1 MSNTYFNSDEIKTPH
16 WSSKI
21 LVKMLPF
28 IKPYWF
34 SMASALLLVALGT
47 VARASLPFFL
57 AKAVDEGVK
66 KLSNPSLM
74 RYVTLYIIGYIAV
87 FLIVSMRDRLL
98 QRMGNFMLQDIRTK
112 LFAHLQSL
120 PVNYFDKNPVGRL
133 VVRITNDVTTM
144 SELFSGTLVGVL
156 AELSLMFGIGVM
168 MFYLSPCL
176 AGVTLI
182 TVPFLLLF
190 SKIIRKKMHEA
201 YRLARVKLATINASL
216 AENLSGINII
226 HIFNQEGSRKEK
238 FDTMNSELR
247 DADLKSIYYNSLF
260 MPSIRLF
267 STLSLALV
275 LVYGGYMVIEEQITV
290 GIFIAFISY
299 TQAFFEPVRHV
310 SEQLSVFQSAM
321 ASAERVFGMLE
332 EKPETDL
339 QAGQV
344 FSSFNEKL
352 EFKSLNF
359 SYSPDKL
366 ILKNLS
372 FSIKKGEKIAIVGHT
387 GAGKTTI
394 SAVLKR
400 FYDYSEGS
408 ILLDGV
414 ELTDYSKAS
423 LRSGIGL
430 IQQEVNIFSGTIF
443 DNIFLNNNSENRDA
457 NQLKLKAIIE
467 ELEMDS
473 ILKNLPN
480 GIHTKIYERGKNI
493 SAGQRQLIAFS
504 RALATDPQILIL
516 DEATSSMD
524 SETEAIIQ
532 KAVQKLTAK
541 RTSLVI
547 AHRLSTIKHC
557 DRILVLHNG
566 YLVEQGTHEELLAA
580 EGHYH
585 KLYELQFA
593 SANP

>member
-1 MSNTYFNSDEIKTPH
+1 MSNTYFNPDEIQTPH

-21 LVKMLPF
+21 LRKMLPF
-28 IKPYWF
+28 VKPYWL
-34 SMASALLLVALGT
+34 SLSSALVLIFLGT
-47 VARASLPFFL
+47 LARAALPFFL
-57 AKAVDEGVK
+57 AKAIDEGVK
-66 KLSNPSLM
+66 KLSHPNLM

-87 FLIVSMRDRLL
+87 FFIVALRDRLL
-98 QRMGNFMLQDIRTK
+98 QRMGNLMLQDIRNK

-156 AELSLMFGIGVM
+156 AELSLMFGIGAT
-168 MFYLSPCL
+168 MFYLNAPL
-176 AGVTLI
+176 ALATLS

-190 SKIIRKKMHEA
+190 SIIIRKKMHEA

-226 HIFNQEGSRKEK
+226 HIFNQENSRKDK
-238 FDTMNSELR
+238 FDAMNAELR
-247 DADLKSIYYNSLF
+247 GADLKSIYYNSYF

-267 STLSLALV
+267 ATLSLAIV
-275 LVYGGYMVIEEQITV
+275 LVYGGNMVLKDQITV

-299 TQAFFEPVRHV
+299 AQSFFEPVRHV
-310 SEQLSVFQSAM
+310 SEQLSIFQSAM
-321 ASAERVFGMLE
+321 ASAERVFDMLE

-339 QAGQV
+339 HEGKP
-344 FSSFNEKL
+344 FTTFNQKL
-352 EFKSLNF
+352 EFKNLNF
-359 SYSPDKL
+359 SYNPDKI
-366 ILKNLS
+366 ILKDLT
-372 FSIKKGEKIAIVGHT
+372 FTIKKGEKIAIVGHT

-400 FYDYSEGS
+400 FYDYAEGN

-414 ELTDYSKAS
+414 ELTDYSKSS
-423 LRSGIGL
+423 LRDGIGL

-443 DNIFLNNNSENRDA
+443 DNIFLNNNPENRDA
-457 NQLKLKAIIE
+457 NQLRLKEIIE

-473 ILKNLPN
+473 ILKNLPQ

-532 KAVQKLTAK
+532 KAVQKLTEK